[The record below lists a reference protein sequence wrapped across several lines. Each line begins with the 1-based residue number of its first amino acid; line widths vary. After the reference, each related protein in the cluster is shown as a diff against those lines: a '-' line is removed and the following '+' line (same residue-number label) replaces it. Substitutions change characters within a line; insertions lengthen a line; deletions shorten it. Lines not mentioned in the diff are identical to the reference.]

1 MLFKKWVLHHFG
13 TLPPQISSVIIFRQ
27 SFVKVFSVV
36 WSSEEFNKNTGL
48 FFRGCV
54 YWEFSNQYEEKP
66 HKHEFLCEWSTKVF
80 AFFPLFLTVYSFK
93 HDKVHLVYGC
103 HFLCVVEQA
112 VWKPNR
118 VPFGCS
124 NGWPAFPHENWYVQ
138 MGKTQVLDIIPKKI
152 YSRSE
157 AFVISRQKEGHSY
170 THLARY

>member
-48 FFRGCV
+48 FFLGDVCIENSATNMKRNPINMNFYV
-54 YWEFSNQYEEKP
+54 SEAPRYSLFS
-66 HKHEFLCEWSTKVF
+66 
-80 AFFPLFLTVYSFK
+80 PLFLTVYSFK

-138 MGKTQVLDIIPKKI
+138 MGKTQVLDIIITFIHYIPEKNL
-152 YSRSE
+152 
-157 AFVISRQKEGHSY
+157 F
-170 THLARY
+170 T